1 MYLLTPR
8 QAFVVG
14 TIFPDYIPS
23 QSNRNRDRQCGSQ
36 ISCVPPR
43 FWIRLPWA
51 LLPGHGRQGDA
62 VLFRG
67 MDSIVW
73 CQRQRE
79 QGTEGKAPRSVGR
92 ANTSHLTSTP
102 DMQPSFFQLD
112 DPVLSQIRDE
122 ILGLDINNHT
132 PVEAL
137 NKLNDIK
144 KILRGRLHERENLLM

>member
-1 MYLLTPR
+1 
-8 QAFVVG
+8 
-14 TIFPDYIPS
+14 
-23 QSNRNRDRQCGSQ
+23 
-36 ISCVPPR
+36 
-43 FWIRLPWA
+43 
-51 LLPGHGRQGDA
+51 
-62 VLFRG
+62 

-92 ANTSHLTSTP
+92 ANTSRLTSTP
-102 DMQPSFFQLD
+102 DMQLSFFQLD

-122 ILGLDINNHT
+122 ILGLDINNLT

-144 KILRGRLHERENLLM
+144 KILRGR